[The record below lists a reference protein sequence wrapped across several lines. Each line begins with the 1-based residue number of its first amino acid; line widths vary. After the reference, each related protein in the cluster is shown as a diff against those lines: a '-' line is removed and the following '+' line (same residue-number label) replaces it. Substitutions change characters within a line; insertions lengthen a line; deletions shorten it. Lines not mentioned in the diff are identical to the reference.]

1 MDQAKDSKYF
11 FKNFFPTQIKIEGPY
26 ILFENSVHSAVS
38 SLICKQQPEFIIY
51 QKIPIMVLP
60 AVSFYGAFRPFHQ
73 RSLIFLHEIT
83 RKKGYTK
90 MFFQQGFYSIGSNYR
105 VHGSKIKTLVFL
117 YIYKYPTSTMYQ
129 LCLKKDDIINL
140 ATYLHP

>member
-1 MDQAKDSKYF
+1 
-11 FKNFFPTQIKIEGPY
+11 
-26 ILFENSVHSAVS
+26 
-38 SLICKQQPEFIIY
+38 
-51 QKIPIMVLP
+51 
-60 AVSFYGAFRPFHQ
+60 
-73 RSLIFLHEIT
+73 
-83 RKKGYTK
+83 